1 MKIIYF
7 TLAFIILACFL
18 FGAYWLHLL
27 TELRRNPIGK
37 RCKYKADGVEH
48 RGIITGASRWYVL
61 VQDYTT
67 KMHKVKRNEIY
78 LDIL

>member
-7 TLAFIILACFL
+7 TLASLIFICWLSGMI
-18 FGAYWLHLL
+18 YLHLL
-27 TELRRNPIGK
+27 TKLRRNPIGK

-78 LDIL
+78 LDIS